1 MSVSEWRKEFSETYN
16 KLKPYF
22 INTVF
27 DSAFTILGI
36 IVGSAFSEN
45 FDHKIF
51 LGTLLAG
58 TFSLGISSGV
68 SVYEAETL
76 QAEKKIKT
84 LEESL
89 LRDLD
94 ETLIVENE
102 KRQTAVVSVII
113 FLTPIL
119 TSLYSLTPQILSL
132 ADVLHVKTTIW
143 ISVSLTISL
152 LFLTGYVFSEENR
165 EQKIWRGLRMMVL
178 GVVAFLVGF
187 GIKSLV

>member
-45 FDHKIF
+45 FDYKIF
-51 LGTLLAG
+51 LGTLLTG

-76 QAEKKIKT
+76 QA
-84 LEESL
+84 
-89 LRDLD
+89 
-94 ETLIVENE
+94 
-102 KRQTAVVSVII
+102 
-113 FLTPIL
+113 
-119 TSLYSLTPQILSL
+119 
-132 ADVLHVKTTIW
+132 
-143 ISVSLTISL
+143 
-152 LFLTGYVFSEENR
+152 
-165 EQKIWRGLRMMVL
+165 
-178 GVVAFLVGF
+178 
-187 GIKSLV
+187 

>member
-1 MSVSEWRKEFSETYN
+1 MSIDGWKTEFSETYD

-45 FDHKIF
+45 FDQQIF

-84 LEESL
+84 LERSL

-94 ETLIVENE
+94 DTLIVENE
-102 KRQTAVVSVII
+102 KRQTAVIAAII
-113 FLTPIL
+113 LLTPIL
-119 TSLYSLTPQILSL
+119 TSLYALTPQLLSL
-132 ADVLHVKTTIW
+132 ANVLHVETTIW
-143 ISVSLTISL
+143 ISVGLTISL
-152 LFLTGYVFSEENR
+152 LFLTGYVFSEKDRTE
-165 EQKIWRGLRMMVL
+165 KIWRGLRMMVL

-187 GIKSLV
+187 GIKSVV

>member
-45 FDHKIF
+45 FDYKIF
-51 LGTLLAG
+51 LGTLLTG

-143 ISVSLTISL
+143 ISVGLTISL

>member
-1 MSVSEWRKEFSETYN
+1 MSISDWKTEFSETYN

-45 FDHKIF
+45 FDQKIF
-51 LGTLLAG
+51 LGTLLAS

-76 QAEKKIKT
+76 QAEKKIES

-102 KRQTAVVSVII
+102 QRQTAVIALII
-113 FLTPIL
+113 LLTPIF
-119 TSLYSLTPQILSL
+119 TSLYALTPQILSL
-132 ADVLHVKTTIW
+132 ANVLHVKTTIW
-143 ISVSLTISL
+143 ISVGLTISL
-152 LFLTGYVFSEENR
+152 LFLTGYIFSEKNR
-165 EQKIWRGLRMMVL
+165 TEKIWRGLRMMVL
-178 GVVAFLVGF
+178 GVVAFLIGF
-187 GIKSLV
+187 GIRSLI